1 MHARR
6 ATRPLL
12 WLALTLAALAPLTGR
27 AAPDPAASDDTLV
40 TELATDH
47 VDITTHFTGEKIL
60 VFGAISR
67 PGDIVIKVKSPTE
80 TVALTRKVQM
90 GPFWLANGKIKVS
103 NAPGLLY
110 LLSTE
115 PLDKLLPAAE
125 RDRYGLA
132 LKDALQ
138 DAKTDAKPKGMGDW
152 QAAFMRLKADEDH
165 YVEGRHAVRMDSK
178 RLFFTSINLPA
189 KIPLGVYHLEFY
201 LVRDGKVV
209 AQQTRKLNVQQV
221 RIERW
226 MSNTAHETPWGF
238 GIVYTL
244 GAMFLGLVLGV
255 VLQRDRDD

>member
-1 MHARR
+1 M
-6 ATRPLL
+6 PLL
-12 WLALTLAALAPLTGR
+12 RLLALCLAVLAPAFAH
-27 AAPDPAASDDTLV
+27 AADEADSLV

-67 PGDIVIKVKSPTE
+67 PGDIVIKVQSPTE
-80 TVALTRKVQM
+80 TVAIKRKVQI

-103 NAPGLLY
+103 HAPGLLY
-110 LLSTE
+110 LLSTA
-115 PLDKLLPAAE
+115 PLDTLLPADE
-125 RDRYGLA
+125 RERHGLSLADA
-132 LKDALQ
+132 LKG
-138 DAKTDAKPKGMGDW
+138 AKTDTPPKGMGDW
-152 QAAFMRLKADEDH
+152 QAAFMRIKGDEGH
-165 YVEGRHAVRMDSK
+165 YVEGQHAIRMDSK

-189 KIPLGVYHLEFY
+189 KIPLGVYHLQFY
-201 LVRDGKVV
+201 LVRDGHVV

-244 GAMFLGLVLGV
+244 GAMILGLVLGV
-255 VLQRDRDD
+255 VLRRDSDD